1 MKYLEWFKNLK
12 KQYQTGIIILG
23 IIIVMYFVG
32 LF

>member
-12 KQYQTGIIILG
+12 KQYQIGVIILG
-23 IIIVMYFVG
+23 IIIIMYFAG